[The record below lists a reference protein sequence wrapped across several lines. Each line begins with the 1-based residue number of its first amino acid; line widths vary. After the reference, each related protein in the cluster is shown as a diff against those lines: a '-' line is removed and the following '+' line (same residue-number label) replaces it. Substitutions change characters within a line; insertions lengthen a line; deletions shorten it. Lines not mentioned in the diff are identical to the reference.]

1 MVSFRPAR
9 RTLLAASFAAGLS
22 WSALAATT
30 PGEPKDVALR
40 LSATGTVAAVDAGA
54 RRLTLKGTRG
64 EASYRVDPKVD
75 NLAALQVGE
84 RVRIDYVAAMV
95 LTLKRG
101 GPQARAAA
109 EAQAQAQDR
118 AGGGP
123 GAVVATGTTVV
134 TQVLAVDR
142 AKQTVRLQGPEG
154 RIADFRVADPA
165 DLVGVKTGDQ
175 VAAVLHEAVV
185 VGVEPLSR

>member
-1 MVSFRPAR
+1 MLFFRRTR
-9 RTLLAASFAAGLS
+9 RTLLAALLAAG
-22 WSALAATT
+22 ACGGAFAATT

-40 LSATGTVAAVDAGA
+40 LSATGTVTALDAVA

-75 NLAALQVGE
+75 NLAAVKVGE

-95 LTLKRG
+95 LTLRRG
-101 GPQARAAA
+101 GPEARAAA
-109 EAQAQAQDR
+109 EAQAQER
-118 AGGGP
+118 APGGP
-123 GAVVATGTTVV
+123 GTVVATGTSVV

-142 AKQTVRLQGPEG
+142 AKQTVRLRGPEG
-154 RIADFRVADPA
+154 RVADFRVADPA
-165 DLVGVKTGDQ
+165 DLVGVKAGDQ

-185 VGVEPLSR
+185 VGVEPVSR